1 MKMKRVFSSLMALGL
16 ATTLVA
22 CGGDKADDAKEKT
35 EEKPAE
41 ETTDEKE
48 EKPAEGEEEK
58 PAEGEEGE
66 EAADDKA
73 ELESF
78 DKQTS
83 DDTLVIGAIQEFNGD
98 FLAGW
103 TNNSMDV
110 KARRFLGIEGNNGYG
125 TVVQD
130 ESGAW
135 INNMT
140 ILKEEPETVKNADG
154 SETTTYKIKED
165 LKWSDGTP
173 IKADDYLFGSLLH
186 TYPSYQLVSGST
198 SIGDDALLGYEAYKN
213 GDKDTFDGLK
223 KIDDYT
229 FSVTVD
235 ASFLPYYEEAALR
248 GYGPYPIHYIEDW

>member
-1 MKMKRVFSSLMALGL
+1 MALGL

-22 CGGDKADDAKEKT
+22 CGGDTAKDA
-35 EEKPAE
+35 EEKKDDKAAEAPA
-41 ETTDEKE
+41 DNKE
-48 EKPAEGEEEK
+48 APAEGEET
-58 PAEGEEGE
+58 
-66 EAADDKA
+66 AADDKA

-83 DDTLVIGAIQEFNGD
+83 DDTLVVGAVQEFNGD
-98 FLAGW
+98 FLQGW

-110 KARRFLGIEGNNGYG
+110 KARRYMGIEGNNGYG

-130 ESGAW
+130 ESGQW

-140 ILKEEPETVKNADG
+140 VLKEEPQIVKNEDG

-198 SIGDDALLGYEAYKN
+198 SIGDDPLVGYE
-213 GDKDTFDGLK
+213 L
-223 KIDDYT
+223 
-229 FSVTVD
+229 S
-235 ASFLPYYEEAALR
+235 L
-248 GYGPYPIHYIEDW
+248 IHI